1 MQLCAQ
7 PSPSHPFENYMV
19 GTDNGLYDTIFG
31 AGILLGSI
39 LRGGWHDVPVYPSDS
54 RGGIAIG

>member
-31 AGILLGSI
+31 AGILLGSMST
-39 LRGGWHDVPVYPSDS
+39 G
-54 RGGIAIG
+54 A